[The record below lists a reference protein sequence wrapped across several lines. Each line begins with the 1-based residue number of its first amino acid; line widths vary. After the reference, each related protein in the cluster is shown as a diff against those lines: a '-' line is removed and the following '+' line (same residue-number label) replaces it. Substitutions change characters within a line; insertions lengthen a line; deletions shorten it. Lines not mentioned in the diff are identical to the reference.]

1 MRYLFDRNLRCS
13 STGARRRARDGTGST
28 RTWSLTNGKHLHGT
42 FIEANDRTVKLM
54 TVAGEI
60 TTLEISELPQSQRLW
75 VARKRQEI
83 NDLNATPKVKL
94 VTQVRGPDE
103 SSNKQAP
110 AIASSFKAFEKSVK
124 VRWDNNFLFVE
135 SNGIPD
141 HSMMVGI
148 RAWQQQVPLPQS
160 YFGDNAW
167 RIPLHPVPAKNPATA
182 KGRFLR
188 GAIALAVNGIPIFNP
203 LNNRGDDAYLVGE
216 LDEFGGHC
224 GRADDYHYHIAPV
237 HLEKTVGKGQP
248 IAYALDGYPILGYQD
263 PKAPDFA
270 PVDWLGGHKDSAGNY
285 HYHATDK
292 YPYINGGFYGEV
304 VERDGQ
310 VDPQPR
316 AEPVRPALPPM
327 QGAKITKFEKNGA
340 NSVLTYEIQGR
351 PGTVRYTEN
360 DNGTVDFV
368 FTDPAGK
375 SKSESYRKRG
385 NTGEGQ
391 RRGGRQDG
399 PPRQDPQRN
408 NRPEPRKQTAPPR
421 PDSTRENASVAP
433 TENGKDKI
441 SVSSSSVD
449 ANGFLSIECT
459 CDGKKHSP
467 AIAWKNVPEGT
478 KSIAVSIWHTAPDQE
493 KSYWLVYNIPANTTS
508 IPQNASGIGT
518 LGLNDKKRNEYDPMC
533 SKGPGTKVYH
543 VTVFALSQTLDIKP
557 NQCDRKQFLT
567 AAKNIT
573 LAQGSF
579 DFKYERK

>member
-1 MRYLFDRNLRCS
+1 M
-13 STGARRRARDGTGST
+13 
-28 RTWSLTNGKHLHGT
+28 
-42 FIEANDRTVKLM
+42 
-54 TVAGEI
+54 
-60 TTLEISELPQSQRLW
+60 
-75 VARKRQEI
+75 
-83 NDLNATPKVKL
+83 
-94 VTQVRGPDE
+94 
-103 SSNKQAP
+103 
-110 AIASSFKAFEKSVK
+110 
-124 VRWDNNFLFVE
+124 
-135 SNGIPD
+135 
-141 HSMMVGI
+141 
-148 RAWQQQVPLPQS
+148 
-160 YFGDNAW
+160 
-167 RIPLHPVPAKNPATA
+167 
-182 KGRFLR
+182 
-188 GAIALAVNGIPIFNP
+188 
-203 LNNRGDDAYLVGE
+203 
-216 LDEFGGHC
+216 
-224 GRADDYHYHIAPV
+224 
-237 HLEKTVGKGQP
+237 
-248 IAYALDGYPILGYQD
+248 
-263 PKAPDFA
+263 
-270 PVDWLGGHKDSAGNY
+270 DWLGGHKDSAGNY

-543 VTVFALSQTLDIKP
+543 VTVFALSQKLDIKP